1 MTSRFKLFFVTII
14 AQFIQLSSKYS
25 YPQLSRPSPS
35 TVDAIV
41 QAEAPARV
49 AVGVVKVQHK
59 EWTELMVTF
68 CLASA
73 IDIALVSVQVNSQLS
88 TAFHLLSLTILLA
101 FASFVVS
108 KFIKS
113 KLLVSAQVLENF
125 GVFFTITAFFMAI
138 TIPFPLYLKFASW
151 AVYTISALA
160 ILICTC

>member
-1 MTSRFKLFFVTII
+1 MNMTSRFKLFFVTII
-14 AQFIQLSSKYS
+14 TKFIKLFSKYC

-35 TVDAIV
+35 TVDAID
-41 QAEAPARV
+41 QAEAPARA
-49 AVGVVKVQHK
+49 AVGVVKVQHI
-59 EWTELMVTF
+59 EWTELIVTF

-73 IDIALVSVQVNSQLS
+73 IVITLVSVSQLS

-113 KLLVSAQVLENF
+113 KFLVSAQVLENF
-125 GVFFTITAFFMAI
+125 GVCFNITVFFMAI

-151 AVYTISALA
+151 EVYTISALA
-160 ILICTC
+160 ILICTCC